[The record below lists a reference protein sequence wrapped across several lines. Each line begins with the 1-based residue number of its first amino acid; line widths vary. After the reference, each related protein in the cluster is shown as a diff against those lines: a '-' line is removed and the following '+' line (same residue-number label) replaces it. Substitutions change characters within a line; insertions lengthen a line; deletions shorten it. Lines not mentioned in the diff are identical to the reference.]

1 MIMIPKTTNSNF
13 SGLHTFDFTVKV
25 AMPADTRKAI
35 ADYLEFTDYIDD
47 IGLCLLIVLIL

>member
-1 MIMIPKTTNSNF
+1 MLVV
-13 SGLHTFDFTVKV
+13 LHTFDFTVKV
-25 AMPADTRKAI
+25 VMPADTRKAI